1 LIKGID
7 PPFDPVILSYKRGD
21 TGEGAPIFKG
31 EGVCQTIEGGH
42 IVIHTPP

>member
-1 LIKGID
+1 M
-7 PPFDPVILSYKRGD
+7 SYKRGD
-21 TGEGAPIFKG
+21 TGRGPHHIKG